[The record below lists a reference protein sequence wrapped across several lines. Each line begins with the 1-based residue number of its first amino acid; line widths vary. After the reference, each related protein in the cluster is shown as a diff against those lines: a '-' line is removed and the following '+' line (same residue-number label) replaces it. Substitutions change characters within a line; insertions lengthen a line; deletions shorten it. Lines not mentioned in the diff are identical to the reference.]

1 MTPELTPTT
10 DAEKSLRD
18 WLGRCDDPAQE
29 LVEWRDLQNAQATSL
44 MHVWD
49 NPEDEC
55 WNNPDIP
62 GWDGNL
68 LSPNR

>member
-1 MTPELTPTT
+1 MTPELSQTT
-10 DAEKSLRD
+10 NEEKSPGAR
-18 WLGRCDDPAQE
+18 LGPYDEPALE
-29 LVEWRDLQNAQATSL
+29 LVEWHDLQNAQVISL
-44 MHVWD
+44 MDVWD

-62 GWDGNL
+62 GWDGNS